1 MPESVLKSRWNDR
14 ETSEELEIQWQQII
28 DKLIAQ
34 DCPHDENNEL
44 QPQCLPFDENAKQ
57 RLYGCSMKMPAN
69 VIWKPMMLW

>member
-44 QPQCLPFDENAKQ
+44 QLNACHSMKMPSN
-57 RLYGCSMKMPAN
+57 GFTVGSMKMPAN

>member
-34 DCPHDENNEL
+34 DCSHDENNEL
-44 QPQCLPFDENAKQ
+44 QPQCLPFDEDAKQ
-57 RLYGCSMKMPAN
+57 RLRLAA
-69 VIWKPMMLW
+69 